1 MNDPKTTTAGKIIE
15 RLRELPA
22 NVTIL
27 NWGMMADNRFLRPKR
42 KTIDTVESLIAWM
55 RRFPKEKKIEL
66 FFVRMEDQL
75 KYPMLLEFG
84 LKETLNH
91 QYDEQGKSD

>member
-1 MNDPKTTTAGKIIE
+1 MNDPKTTTTGKLIE
-15 RLRELPA
+15 RLSELPA

-27 NWGMMADNRFLRPKR
+27 NWGMMADNRFLRPKW
-42 KTIDTVESLIAWM
+42 KTINTVESLIAWM

-66 FFVRMEDQL
+66 FFVRMEDNL

-84 LKETLNH
+84 LKETLN
-91 QYDEQGKSD
+91 QQCDGQRKSE